1 MSTFN
6 AVVGRRGEDKDS
18 QAFGFQGYFYGFCRF
33 SRSSRLYLD
42 RMFEKNMRISIKN
55 LNYRKRNSSRM
66 ENIHL

>member
-1 MSTFN
+1 MLLLGDVAKTRTLRRLVFRDTFM
-6 AVVGRRGEDKDS
+6 VFVDFRYLRK
-18 QAFGFQGYFYGFCRF
+18 F
-33 SRSSRLYLD
+33 SRLYLD